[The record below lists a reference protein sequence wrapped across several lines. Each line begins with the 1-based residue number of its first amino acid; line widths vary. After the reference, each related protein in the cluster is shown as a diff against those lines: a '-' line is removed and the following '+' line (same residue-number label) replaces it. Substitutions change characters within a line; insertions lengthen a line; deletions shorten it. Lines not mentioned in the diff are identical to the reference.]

1 METLEPV
8 FEAAGIEKLEFQ
20 TKPDGVIAGRKHS
33 EMGGVTFQLW
43 ASLYADDAGLPFTTR
58 ADLELGAR
66 LLKKHL
72 SVALRSGDAMR
83 HYEPVRR
90 FRRQEVQD

>member
-1 METLEPV
+1 METLEPGLRGGGDR
-8 FEAAGIEKLEFQ
+8 EAREFQ

-33 EMGGVTFQLW
+33 EKGGVTFQFW

-72 SVALRSGDAMR
+72 SRFALVCTAAL
-83 HYEPVRR
+83 
-90 FRRQEVQD
+90 